1 MKYAVEMVSVAMIYI
16 SSFIDTSSG
25 TQILIGGDSPTHR
38 QGADRISLLQESRLA
53 NVTFV
58 ILLFMTL

>member
-1 MKYAVEMVSVAMIYI
+1 MGPGAVIYI
-16 SSFIDTSSG
+16 SSFIKIGSGNQMLIDCDTQ
-25 TQILIGGDSPTHR
+25 TQR
-38 QGADRISLLQESRLA
+38 QDTDRISLLQESRLT